1 MSQTANQWTLFP
13 YNNRHCKVECA
24 ISCFHSLGLYS
35 NRFERPHQFLF
46 ACTLKQCFTTIL
58 PWTKWNHR
66 NREAAAVS
74 NCSNY
79 ISNTMKQST
88 QRHQSFY
95 FHRLSADAE
104 KARLHTSNFKQQNRT
119 HIDAQITIS
128 IRILLNKLSD
138 FRVSA
143 NTKGMNTQLRTLHFL
158 LLFSSI
164 SSIHYDL
171 FY

>member
-1 MSQTANQWTLFP
+1 MPS
-13 YNNRHCKVECA
+13 NNA
-24 ISCFHSLGLYS
+24 L
-35 NRFERPHQFLF
+35 Q
-46 ACTLKQCFTTIL
+46 TIL

-79 ISNTMKQST
+79 ISSTMKQST

-95 FHRLSADAE
+95 FRRLSADVE
-104 KARLHTSNFKQQNRT
+104 KAHLQVSTFKQPNRT
-119 HIDAQITIS
+119 HIDAQVGIS
-128 IRILLNKLSD
+128 VRVLLNKLSD
-138 FRVSA
+138 FRIGA

-158 LLFSSI
+158 LFFISVTSI
-164 SSIHYDL
+164 YYDR

>member
-79 ISNTMKQST
+79 MSNTMKQST
-88 QRHQSFY
+88 QRHQSFL

-104 KARLHTSNFKQQNRT
+104 KVSFQELAG
-119 HIDAQITIS
+119 TINS
-128 IRILLNKLSD
+128 YILTFLYEQVTMILQEKNPRILSKPYFLQTTNILLTKVKNSLERIHCLD
-138 FRVSA
+138 N
-143 NTKGMNTQLRTLHFL
+143 NTNV
-158 LLFSSI
+158 
-164 SSIHYDL
+164 
-171 FY
+171 